1 MIATQKLNI
10 LQFIINPMQ
19 MQSEMPTISQY
30 FILTNGCLIRKM
42 DPSNSIRAHMFILN
56 SHSFFEKVK
65 MIKGRLL
72 SILVVEGS
80 NPPWH
85 QKFKKTFY
93 KCLNKLKL
101 YNLQINITNSKYRNF
116 IILSISVTNN
126 NYLKKMTKK
135 LVFSRC

>member
-1 MIATQKLNI
+1 
-10 LQFIINPMQ
+10 
-19 MQSEMPTISQY
+19 
-30 FILTNGCLIRKM
+30 
-42 DPSNSIRAHMFILN
+42 
-56 SHSFFEKVK
+56 
-65 MIKGRLL
+65 LL

-101 YNLQINITNSKYRNF
+101 YNLQINITNSKYRDF

-126 NYLKKMTKK
+126 NYFMKMTKK
-135 LVFSRC
+135 TRFFLDVKLTVSKFDFGLNFLHLVITSLVLT